1 MTSEQIIA
9 ALVSIQDKHTLTHAQ
24 ACALAWCQAKLL
36 VPRASK
42 GWIDGER
49 EDRQHGQE
57 SK

>member
-1 MTSEQIIA
+1 MNNKQIIA
-9 ALVSIQDKHTLTHAQ
+9 ALVSIGKKHTLTHAQ

-42 GWIDGER
+42 GWIEGER
-49 EDRQHGQE
+49 EDRRHGQE